1 MSNNKSTNELLV
13 ELLAQVNRIHE
24 RLDNMDSLAPNKPAT
39 LSDDITWEAM
49 FEHMIYTAG
58 KSTIMSKGLVEVYE
72 GAINKSS
79 NLFITPKA
87 YGMLIAKV
95 RRVSTWNLDVLE
107 HREMLT
113 VPGDNCVYVIRYV
126 TDQSTRPAI
135 KTVTHVATI
144 TADRRGIGQIE
155 HSEDIADLVKRAYLN
170 F

>member
-24 RLDNMDSLAPNKPAT
+24 RLDNMDSLAPNKPST
-39 LSDDITWEAM
+39 ISDDITWESM

-58 KSTIMSKGLVEVYE
+58 KYTVMSTSLVEVYE
-72 GAINKSS
+72 SVTNQTG
-79 NLFITPKA
+79 LFVTPKA
-87 YGMLIAKV
+87 YGMLIAKT
-95 RRVSTWNLDVLE
+95 RRVATANRVVTKPG
-107 HREMLT
+107 EMLT
-113 VPGDNCVYVIRYV
+113 VPGDNCVYVIRYD

-144 TADRRGIGQIE
+144 TSDRRGMGQIE
-155 HSEDIADLVKRAYLN
+155 FNDDISEIVKKAYMH

>member
-13 ELLAQVNRIHE
+13 ELLAQVNRVHE
-24 RLDNMDSLAPNKPAT
+24 RLDNMNLPTHKEAAV
-39 LSDDITWEAM
+39 SDNITWGAM
-49 FEHMIYTAG
+49 FEHMVYTAG

-72 GAINKSS
+72 GTSNKSS

-87 YGMLIAKV
+87 YDMLIAKV
-95 RRVSTWNLDVLE
+95 RRVSTWNRDVLE
-107 HREMLT
+107 HGEMLT
-113 VPGDNCVYVIRYV
+113 VPGDNCVYVIHYV

-135 KTVTHVATI
+135 KTVTHVSTI

-155 HSEDIADLVKRAYLN
+155 HSEDIADIVKRAYLN